1 MSSNALPVNLSWNAL
16 LWKADLVSV
25 FEFGSFM
32 SLCQKCFWIHAG
44 LGVRPL
50 LARQFASSRN
60 QAHRT
65 LNWCSAK
72 CVTLSSALLANL
84 IGIQV
89 KAVKR
94 TCQSL
99 FFREKQGKILEKI
112 KYLEAKHSIVEQIG
126 L

>member
-1 MSSNALPVNLSWNAL
+1 MLPAQREVICKKMRLSVWL
-16 LWKADLVSV
+16 HQKSCK
-25 FEFGSFM
+25 GIRSY
-32 SLCQKCFWIHAG
+32 SLKEKCFWIHAG
-44 LGVRPL
+44 LGVHPL

-89 KAVKR
+89 KAVQR

-99 FFREKQGKILEKI
+99 FFQEKQGKILQKI